1 MFSVDPK
8 SSTVMVKVTRQPL
21 FPAASPE
28 AFQQVNLFTVVMI
41 YFVLIITTVFAVF
54 FWGGVKTEW
63 VFPGLSVLRKNNKME
78 VLSPEKWKYYPRKNK
93 NKKR

>member
-8 SSTVMVKVTRQPL
+8 SSTMMVKVTRQPL

-41 YFVLIITTVFAVF
+41 YFLIFMTVFAVF
-54 FWGGVKTEW
+54 FYGCQ
-63 VFPGLSVLRKNNKME
+63 S
-78 VLSPEKWKYYPRKNK
+78 
-93 NKKR
+93 